1 MVSLEAPETTYTSV
15 AGVFA
20 PTTSLQG
27 GASPAFSSVPDLL
40 GRLTWRRDGVE
51 LNLRGLLR
59 QIEIRTAG
67 TAATPDVSETTP
79 AWGVA
84 GMVRLPMRLLA
95 EAFGPDDIAVMAY
108 YGEGIGRYFAGQTS
122 GQDALTNLGL
132 PGVQQPSLDAIPSY
146 GVTIAYRRF
155 WTTQLRSNFAYSY
168 SRNDYPSYALGFA
181 PGSVSATSL
190 NQDYQQVFANLIWSP
205 FAEIRNGTFG
215 SGWLDLGVEYLFT
228 RRNLYGGATAA
239 GLAGDGHGIANRV
252 LFAAIARF

>member
-1 MVSLEAPETTYTSV
+1 
-15 AGVFA
+15 
-20 PTTSLQG
+20 
-27 GASPAFSSVPDLL
+27 VPDLL
-40 GRLTWRRDGVE
+40 GRLTWRRDGLE

-67 TAATPDVSETTP
+67 TAATPSVSETTP

-95 EAFGPDDIAVMAY
+95 ESLGPDDLAIMAY
-108 YGEGIGRYFAGQTS
+108 VGQGIGRYFAGQTS

-132 PGVQQPSLDAIPSY
+132 PGVDSPSLDAIESY
-146 GVTIAYRRF
+146 GATIAYRRF

-168 SRNDYPSYALGFA
+168 SRNDYPSYALGFV
-181 PGSVSATSL
+181 PGSASATLL
-190 NQDYQQVFANLIWSP
+190 NRDYQQVFANLIWSP

-228 RRNLYGGATAA
+228 RRDLFGGAMAA
-239 GLAGDGHGIANRV
+239 GTAGAGHGIANRV